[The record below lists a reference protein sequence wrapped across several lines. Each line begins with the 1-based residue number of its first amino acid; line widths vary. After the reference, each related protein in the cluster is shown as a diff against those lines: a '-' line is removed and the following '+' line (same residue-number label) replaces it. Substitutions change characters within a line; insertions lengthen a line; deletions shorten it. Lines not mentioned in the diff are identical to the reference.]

1 MRSSKKI
8 AAWMLAAAMATGL
21 LAGCGGSSGNETTA
35 AASAAEGTTAASTAT
50 DKTGDY
56 SDKVITYGLTTAWDT
71 VNPYGSTSGSIYQNL
86 VCDKL
91 YDRLAFIEEAG
102 SGVSPRAAK
111 SWESVDDGKAA
122 IFHLDENAKWH
133 DGQPVTAKDWVFT
146 AQLIT
151 NPKFDYG
158 LRSEFNTWA
167 GTDENG
173 LETAEKSVGVE
184 AVDDYTLKIS
194 FKNVTPVEDWLILH
208 NKYFYVLPEHL
219 LGDIA
224 PEKMKDDEFWKAP
237 IGSGPCTFIS
247 ELSGSQLEL
256 GSFADYQLG
265 APQFGKLILKVI
277 ASTNTITS
285 IAAGEMDAFYQQP
298 TTDDA
303 LAAKDMGLTVTE
315 SSEPTFVGVFLINN
329 QNVSDKR
336 IRQAMSYAID
346 KELLIEQNLQGKG
359 IAPAT
364 CVIPGSEYDCGLTWS
379 RDVDK
384 AKELLA
390 EAGWDSSRKLKMAV
404 TSARESMAA
413 IIQQNLAEAGITIDV
428 QTVELATMFSGLQ
441 DGTYDLGICGST
453 AMSYPLWMSG
463 YYDNKNA
470 TYCQITDTAYA
481 ELQDKIAAETD
492 EAKKKELVNEYQQLL
507 WDEMP
512 LVMLYNGYIF
522 GVQSERFQGYN
533 AFEGGVNNQAVWKW
547 SVKE

>member
-1 MRSSKKI
+1 MRSGKKI

-111 SWESVDDGKAA
+111 SWESTDDGKAA

-285 IAAGEMDAFYQQP
+285 IAAGEMDGFYQQP

>member
-1 MRSSKKI
+1 M
-8 AAWMLAAAMATGL
+8 
-21 LAGCGGSSGNETTA
+21 
-35 AASAAEGTTAASTAT
+35 
-50 DKTGDY
+50 Y
-56 SDKVITYGLTTAWDT
+56 
-71 VNPYGSTSGSIYQNL
+71 
-86 VCDKL
+86 
-91 YDRLAFIEEAG
+91 
-102 SGVSPRAAK
+102 
-111 SWESVDDGKAA
+111 
-122 IFHLDENAKWH
+122 
-133 DGQPVTAKDWVFT
+133 
-146 AQLIT
+146 
-151 NPKFDYG
+151 
-158 LRSEFNTWA
+158 
-167 GTDENG
+167 
-173 LETAEKSVGVE
+173 
-184 AVDDYTLKIS
+184 
-194 FKNVTPVEDWLILH
+194 
-208 NKYFYVLPEHL
+208 
-219 LGDIA
+219 
-224 PEKMKDDEFWKAP
+224 
-237 IGSGPCTFIS
+237 
-247 ELSGSQLEL
+247 
-256 GSFADYQLG
+256 
-265 APQFGKLILKVI
+265 
-277 ASTNTITS
+277 
-285 IAAGEMDAFYQQP
+285 
-298 TTDDA
+298 
-303 LAAKDMGLTVTE
+303 
-315 SSEPTFVGVFLINN
+315 
-329 QNVSDKR
+329 
-336 IRQAMSYAID
+336 RQAMSYAID
-346 KELLIEQNLQGKG
+346 KDLLIEQNLQGKG

-390 EAGWDSSRKLKMAV
+390 EAGWDSSRKLKRAV

-512 LVMLYNGYIF
+512 LVMLYNGYTF